1 MGYSWR
7 KANTRPPRFLR
18 QGLENDRTIFKEFI
32 QKLKITKHLI
42 VYIDEW
48 TFNPSSLPLYSWM
61 KKGEPAAKVI
71 RETTNRYNSIAAQW
85 SKNVYFILKNH
96 TSNEESIWDFIK
108 MLMKQLSLT
117 VNKEQLKKRTVFL

>member
-61 KKGEPAAKVI
+61 KKGEPAAKVM
-71 RETTNRYNSIAAQW
+71 RETTNRFNSIAAQW
-85 SKNVYFILKNH
+85 SKNVYFILKNN

-117 VNKEQLKKRTVFL
+117 VNKVQLKKRTVFL